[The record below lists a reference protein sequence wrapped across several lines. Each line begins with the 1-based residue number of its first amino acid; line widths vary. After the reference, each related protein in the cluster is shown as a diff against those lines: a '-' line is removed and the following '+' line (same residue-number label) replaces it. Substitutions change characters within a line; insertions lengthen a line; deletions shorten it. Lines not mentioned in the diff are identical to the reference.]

1 MKASNFWLVA
11 QLITGLAIPVLP
23 VQAET
28 VNESEKFSAVT
39 IDSLLAESEL
49 PLSAA
54 TANLNLAFE
63 DNPFANELA
72 LSESSTDAN
81 LSFTDLVKPDN
92 QLDANPIAADQ
103 PLVPNSLIQEL
114 SALSTHT
121 SLNFAQPSP
130 EDLVAQ
136 SALPAPPPPAGDG
149 QQPLFPNPE
158 IIIQQSS
165 PQNPDILT
173 PRVPVAPS
181 RARAVPPPVGD
192 IAISNIN
199 AAYDLIDLGSGGR
212 AIVPRLV
219 LRKAPARE
227 VLAVLTRY
235 AGMNLIFTDGK
246 RADGGAPGAGDA
258 PAASSN
264 FSLDI
269 ENESVQDVFNAVLMA
284 SGLQASRRGNTI
296 FAGESLLP
304 SARNTITRTVRL
316 NQASADSVASVL
328 ASQGA
333 EVNILFEGQ
342 EEVQLAENAPPRV
355 IKQPPTLVP
364 LTVNR
369 PSSDTS
375 VLILEGLVVS
385 TDDRLNTL
393 TLVGEPRSV
402 ELATSM
408 ITQMDAR
415 RRQVAVNVKIVDVN
429 LNNIQ
434 DYNSSFSFG
443 INDSYFVQDN
453 GTTIMRFG
461 DTAPVGTT
469 IINSKT
475 GRVTNPPVF
484 TNPFSGEINTLLN
497 INEFTFVPGRDIS
510 QLDTNVFPLFPELV
524 QIPFLLLL
532 KHLHLR
538 P

>member
-1 MKASNFWLVA
+1 MKASNFWLVV
-11 QLITGLAIPVLP
+11 QLITGLAIPMLP

-28 VNESEKFSAVT
+28 VNEFDKFSAVT
-39 IDSLLAESEL
+39 VDSLLTESEL
-49 PLSAA
+49 PLSAT
-54 TANLNLAFE
+54 TANLDLAFE
-63 DNPFANELA
+63 ENAFANELA

-92 QLDANPIAADQ
+92 QLDANPVAADQ
-103 PLVPNSLIQEL
+103 PLVPDSLIQEL

-121 SLNFAQPSP
+121 SLNFAQPLP

-136 SALPAPPPPAGDG
+136 SARPAPPPAGDG

-158 IIIQQSS
+158 IIIQQSN

-219 LRKAPARE
+219 LREAPARE

-264 FSLDI
+264 ISLDI

-284 SGLQASRRGNTI
+284 SELQASRRGNTI

-304 SARNTITRTVRL
+304 SAH
-316 NQASADSVASVL
+316 SYC
-328 ASQGA
+328 
-333 EVNILFEGQ
+333 
-342 EEVQLAENAPPRV
+342 
-355 IKQPPTLVP
+355 P
-364 LTVNR
+364 LK
-369 PSSDTS
+369 PS
-375 VLILEGLVVS
+375 
-385 TDDRLNTL
+385 
-393 TLVGEPRSV
+393 
-402 ELATSM
+402 
-408 ITQMDAR
+408 
-415 RRQVAVNVKIVDVN
+415 
-429 LNNIQ
+429 
-434 DYNSSFSFG
+434 
-443 INDSYFVQDN
+443 
-453 GTTIMRFG
+453 
-461 DTAPVGTT
+461 
-469 IINSKT
+469 
-475 GRVTNPPVF
+475 
-484 TNPFSGEINTLLN
+484 
-497 INEFTFVPGRDIS
+497 
-510 QLDTNVFPLFPELV
+510 
-524 QIPFLLLL
+524 
-532 KHLHLR
+532 
-538 P
+538 